1 MFKLASLLKADGS
14 RTSRTSR
21 TSLCD
26 SEDWSKK
33 GGY

>member
-14 RTSRTSR
+14 LTSF
-21 TSLCD
+21 CD
-26 SEDWSKK
+26 SEDLSKK